1 MGSRSANPF
10 YWHKEFVILSR
21 RFILWAKYKVNWG
34 DCILELK
41 RLINKIE
48 RLRLKMIQIKVGKYY
63 SHPEVVA
70 ANQDLDVVL
79 DKYQEMIKADKD

>member
-1 MGSRSANPF
+1 
-10 YWHKEFVILSR
+10 
-21 RFILWAKYKVNWG
+21 
-34 DCILELK
+34 LELK

-79 DKYQEMIKADKD
+79 DKYQEMITADKD